1 MCFNANEDSS
11 AKMSV
16 SEVAANSTYDLF
28 ENYQFNYITQN

>member
-16 SEVAANSTYDLF
+16 NEVGINSTY
-28 ENYQFNYITQN
+28 EISNNN